1 MCLYNLIP
9 LESLWL
15 ALGHSNLYV
24 EREWLRKLTW
34 ANTSI
39 TIKSLSP
46 DDDEDRLESQDKDIY
61 KKFLRE
67 VTTEGDL

>member
-1 MCLYNLIP
+1 M
-9 LESLWL
+9 S
-15 ALGHSNLYV
+15 
-24 EREWLRKLTW
+24 REKWLRKSTW

-67 VTTEGDL
+67 VTTGDL

>member
-1 MCLYNLIP
+1 MSG
-9 LESLWL
+9 EK
-15 ALGHSNLYV
+15 
-24 EREWLRKLTW
+24 WLRKSTW

-46 DDDEDRLESQDKDIY
+46 DDDEDMLESQDKDIY
-61 KKFLRE
+61 KKFLRAE